1 MLATINFP
9 KVDAYPFRFGDKGA
23 RGKKS
28 FIDWLRG
35 THPRSWTWDWNY
47 QVFIQNRLNRLT
59 TGTGKQKL
67 MFFLPPR
74 MGKSEMLT
82 VRYPVYRLCLD
93 PKLRVIIGA
102 YSQTLADNFSRKA
115 RRLARERIAISDE
128 RTAVQEWQTVAGG
141 GMRAVGVGGGI
152 TGHGAE
158 LILIDDPVKSRKEA
172 NSKVYRDMTWD
183 WYRDDLYTRA
193 EPGAAIVLTMTRWHE
208 DDLAG
213 RILRSDDAENWE
225 VVSLPAIAE
234 ANDPLGRE
242 AGEALNPE
250 RYPVEKLHEIKQVLG
265 DRSFNA
271 LYQQRPQEQEGE
283 MFKRSKFGF
292 VDAVPEGSRFVRWWD
307 KAATA
312 NDGDFTAGV
321 LMAKTPDGHYIVAD
335 VTRGQWSTYSRDQ
348 IIRTTAESDRTKY
361 GDVAIWGEQ
370 EPGSAGKDVAAEFVR
385 LLDGYSVHTE
395 PSTGD
400 KQLRAEPF
408 SSQVEGGNVSLLRAA
423 WNEDFIDEL
432 ATFPTGTHDDQVDA
446 AASAYVKLIDDRMV
460 RFIPSILG

>member
-9 KVDAYPFRFGDKGA
+9 KVDARPFRFGDKGA
-23 RGKKS
+23 GNEKP
-28 FIDWLRG
+28 FAEWLKG
-35 THPRSWTWDWNY
+35 THPLSWAWDWSY
-47 QVFIQNRLNRLT
+47 QVYIQKRLSRLT
-59 TGTGKQKL
+59 GGTGKQKL

-74 MGKSEMLT
+74 VGKSEMLT

-128 RTAVQEWQTVAGG
+128 RTAVQEWQTMAGG

-152 TGHGAE
+152 TGHGAD

-213 RILRSDDAENWE
+213 RILRSEDAENWE
-225 VVSLPAIAE
+225 MISLPAIAE
-234 ANDPLGRE
+234 ANDLLGR
-242 AGEALNPE
+242 AVGDALNPD
-250 RYPVEKLHEIKQVLG
+250 RYPIDKLLEIKRVLG

-292 VDAVPEGSRFVRWWD
+292 VDAPPDGSRFVRWWD
-307 KAATA
+307 KAATE
-312 NDGDFTAGV
+312 NDGDYTAGV
-321 LMAKTPDGHYIVAD
+321 LMAKTPDGNYIVTD
-335 VTRGQWSTYSRDQ
+335 VTRGQWSTYNRNR
-348 IIRTTAESDRTKY
+348 IIRATAESDKAKY

-370 EPGSAGKDVAAEFVR
+370 EPGSAGRDAAAEFVR
-385 LLDGYSVHTE
+385 LLDGFSVHTE

-408 SSQVEGGNVSLLRAA
+408 SSQVEGGNVNLLRAS

-432 ATFPTGTHDDQVDA
+432 ATFPTGAHDDQVDA
-446 AASAYVKLIDDRMV
+446 AASAYVKLFDDRTIK
-460 RFIPSILG
+460 FIPNILD